1 MRNGISLIFLDVDGV
16 LNDKD
21 TIAKCGEY
29 RGIDDVKL
37 VLLKEIVDQT
47 KAKIVLISSW
57 KEQWFTSYKSLQDD
71 LAIYLDQRL
80 SEVGLKISGKVR
92 DEYTSGRGEAILN
105 YLDVLDK
112 KGIFVSSFAILDDH
126 VQDYEEKGLLGYLV
140 QTDFENGG
148 LTPQLVEKAIQILRN

>member
-21 TIAKCGEY
+21 TNAKCGEY
-29 RGIDDVKL
+29 RGIDDAKL
-37 VLLKEIVDQT
+37 ILLKAIVDQT
-47 KAKIVLISSW
+47 KAKIILISSW
-57 KEQWFTSYKSLQDD
+57 KEHWFSSYKSLQDD

-80 SEVGLKISGKVR
+80 SQVRLKISGKVR
-92 DEYTSGRGEAILN
+92 DEYTSGRGEAILK

-112 KGIFVSSFAILDDH
+112 KGIFVSSFLILDDND
-126 VQDYEEKGLLGYLV
+126 QDYEENELLGHLV

-148 LTPQLVEKAIQILRN
+148 LTSQLAEIAIQILRK